1 MSSATSVTGS
11 VGGSKSGSSSSSKK
25 HASRPSSGSVHG
37 AGPTTEL
44 DGLSSSASSSALLV
58 AQQPL
63 PRAALAEV
71 AVPESIRFRPMELRD
86 AAAVYH
92 LGEEI
97 FHSDSFPQLYRTWD
111 AFEVTEMLATS
122 DETCIVAEEI
132 DPAAAATA
140 ASSGDAAAAPPAS
153 KIVGFV
159 FGHITEKRKREQ
171 SSGMLGWVGVAP
183 SHQRRNIGTVLVHK
197 LFSILLE
204 EGINLVI
211 ADTPMENVPA
221 IRFLQR
227 MGFGS
232 PVSHVRAFAFV
243 CDPID
248 LSYET
253 NKGSFLTSHNT
264 NKNRCT

>member
-1 MSSATSVTGS
+1 MSSSSATGASVVVAAAS
-11 VGGSKSGSSSSSKK
+11 SSASSSSSSSSSNNNNNKK
-25 HASRPSSGSVHG
+25 HASRPSTGSAHG
-37 AGPTTEL
+37 AGPTAM
-44 DGLSSSASSSALLV
+44 DGLTACASASSAAGLLV

-71 AVPESIRFRPMELRD
+71 SVPEHIRFRQMELRD
-86 AAAVYH
+86 AAAVFH
-92 LGEEI
+92 LGESV
-97 FHSDSFPQLYRTWD
+97 FHSESFPQLYRTWD

-122 DETCIVAEEI
+122 DETCLVAEEI
-132 DPAAAATA
+132 DPSAA
-140 ASSGDAAAAPPAS
+140 ASSEAPVAS

-171 SSGMLGWVGVAP
+171 SSGMLGWVAVAP

-197 LFSILLE
+197 LLTILLE
-204 EGINLVI
+204 EGIKLVI

-232 PVSHVRAFAFV
+232 PVSHVRFRSNRCWPVPV
-243 CDPID
+243 CILFRMRPID
-248 LSYET
+248 
-253 NKGSFLTSHNT
+253 SFS
-264 NKNRCT
+264 

>member
-1 MSSATSVTGS
+1 MSSSTTGS
-11 VGGSKSGSSSSSKK
+11 IGGSKSSGGGGKKQSSSS
-25 HASRPSSGSVHG
+25 GSARG
-37 AGPTTEL
+37 AGPTTAL

-71 AVPESIRFRPMELRD
+71 AVPEHIRFRQMELRD

-92 LGEEI
+92 LGEEV
-97 FHSDSFPQLYRTWD
+97 FHSESFPQLYRTWD

-122 DETCIVAEEI
+122 DESCIVAEEI
-132 DPAAAATA
+132 DPAAAMV
-140 ASSGDAAAAPPAS
+140 ASASFGGGDAAAAHTPPAS

-204 EGINLVI
+204 EGISLVI

-232 PVSHVRAFAFV
+232 PVSHVRALPFLLFF
-243 CDPID
+243 
-248 LSYET
+248 LSYVCLLASF
-253 NKGSFLTSHNT
+253 GSTD
-264 NKNRCT
+264 